1 MSEAKVVVRSS
12 LARRLSTLAKIVVNV
27 RRQILKIADNHC
39 AIKDIRWSNILIH
52 T

>member
-27 RRQILKIADNHC
+27 RRQILKISDNHC
-39 AIKDIRWSNILIH
+39 VIIDIRWSNILIH